1 MRRSNLRQGDI
12 VGLILRRFRH
22 ALLLG
27 TLGALAALTP
37 ASGQEGGSEAV
48 RSPEVHA
55 DGRVTLR
62 RHAPDAS
69 DVKLVL
75 AGGLPVSMS
84 RGEEGVW
91 SLTTEPLP
99 PDFYTYYFL
108 LDGAPAGDPANP
120 IGKPVITGGQEGLL
134 HVPGPDTLVWEEGDV
149 PRGALDRHVYESR
162 LFGEERELWVYTPP
176 GYGMEG
182 NGHRYPVLY
191 LLHGVMEDARAWTTA
206 GRADVILDNLIERG
220 EVEPMLVVMPLGYG
234 FADAPGRARELLG
247 PIDHRPIMDAFA
259 ESLLREIVPL
269 VERSY
274 SVRADADSRAIAG
287 VSMGGS
293 QALYIG
299 LNHSDRYR
307 WIVSMSGA
315 LIMYAG
321 RFDEFFPHVSASL
334 EPVRLIS
341 MTTGTEDFLLGI
353 NRRFSEWLRAQGV
366 ALSYQDTPGGHT
378 WGVWRRSLASIA
390 PLLFKPTH

>member
-1 MRRSNLRQGDI
+1 
-12 VGLILRRFRH
+12 
-22 ALLLG
+22 
-27 TLGALAALTP
+27 
-37 ASGQEGGSEAV
+37 
-48 RSPEVHA
+48 
-55 DGRVTLR
+55 
-62 RHAPDAS
+62 
-69 DVKLVL
+69 
-75 AGGLPVSMS
+75 
-84 RGEEGVW
+84 
-91 SLTTEPLP
+91 
-99 PDFYTYYFL
+99 
-108 LDGAPAGDPANP
+108 
-120 IGKPVITGGQEGLL
+120 
-134 HVPGPDTLVWEEGDV
+134 
-149 PRGALDRHVYESR
+149 
-162 LFGEERELWVYTPP
+162 
-176 GYGMEG
+176 MEG